1 MKLNELLEELDRYG
15 VYGKPSKKYTTD
27 GSQSPLTG
35 PGDASW
41 KKAKKNIFNWFKRP
55 YLTNGSKNNYM
66 LPIKK
71 KINENL
77 DSATEAEQ
85 LSSVEHYC
93 DNIKYIRNPSEA
105 VSLAAVS
112 QCPDTIAY
120 IPNNLITSKI
130 KSVVLKHLVGS
141 SNDYVKFYLFNILK
155 QKNLDWTELDVIEKT
170 LKTREHPVYR
180 NKITEA
186 ERILPPLSTAG
197 EADQIEG
204 VRRNVSNILYISK
217 PSEAVQLAAAET
229 SGRALDFII
238 KEGIKPSEAVQL
250 AAINRDCWSIQYLL
264 RNGIVPSEKVQLAA
278 IERDSDILQELVGHN
293 ITVGEKVQLTAVNK
307 SGWLIKFITN
317 PSEDVQIAAFNNN
330 TNSFRFVKNDSIT
343 PKVKSV
349 VIKHVLA
356 MAKHRPTMTLTM
368 LNMLRDKELDWPE
381 LNIIRKNIVGKK

>member
-15 VYGKPSKKYTTD
+15 VYGKPSKKYKTD

-55 YLTNGSKNNYM
+55 YLTNGPKNNYM

-155 QKNLDWTELDVIEKT
+155 KKNLDWIELDVIEKT
-170 LKTREHPVYR
+170 LKAREHPVYR
-180 NKITEA
+180 DIKEA
-186 ERILPPLSTAG
+186 ERTLPPLSTAS

-204 VRRNVSNILYISK
+204 VRRNVSNIVYIPR

-238 KEGIKPSEAVQL
+238 KEKIKPSEAVQL

-278 IERDSDILQELVGHN
+278 IERDADVLQELVGHD
-293 ITVGEKVQLTAVNK
+293 ITLSEKVQLAAINK
-307 SGWLIKFITN
+307 SGRLIKFIPK
-317 PSEDVQIAAFNNN
+317 PSEDVQIAAFNNEP
-330 TNSFRFVKNDSIT
+330 NSFRFVKNDAIT

-349 VIKHVLA
+349 VIKHILA
-356 MAKHRPTMTLTM
+356 MVKHKPTMTLTM